1 MSEQKK
7 SYTVSQEDMA
17 TIHSLLDKA
26 MQGEGVQGVM
36 VLCCAF
42 TQDNTQAMTC
52 VTGTMSMDD
61 VLHGI
66 ARCGSKLLE
75 QMELQGA
82 KTPPSGV
89 WQ

>member
-7 SYTVSQEDMA
+7 SYAVSQEDMA
-17 TIHSLLDKA
+17 AIHSLLDKV

-42 TQDNTQAMTC
+42 TQDNTQAMSC

-75 QMELQGA
+75 QLELQRA